1 MAMNPFPHRKHRQ
14 HGFTLIELVM
24 VIVILGI
31 LSAVA
36 YERWPVGMEEAAA
49 VKEFKR
55 AVRYAQHKAMTRKYD
70 DTYTDKPWG
79 ITVYNNSRYTVQR
92 KGGKCAPPSDESE
105 INNPDKCAEESY
117 RNRALNDKAS
127 TTLTGPPPPAPSALF
142 SSVRFNGLGEPPA
155 TAGTPLPDTTF
166 TIFTIKADGSGTPVT
181 IHPSTG
187 YVE

>member
-1 MAMNPFPHRKHRQ
+1 MNMPPFPHRKSRQ
-14 HGFTLIELVM
+14 RGFTLIELVM

-31 LSAVA
+31 LSAVV

-79 ITVYNNSRYTVQR
+79 ITVYNNRYTVQR
-92 KGGKCAPPSDESE
+92 QNGKCAPPTDESE
-105 INNPDKCAEESY
+105 INISEKCAEEAY
-117 RNRALNDKAS
+117 RKRALNDKADTS
-127 TTLTGPPPPAPSALF
+127 FTSPTLSIW
-142 SSVRFNGLGEPPA
+142 FNGLGEPIDLY
-155 TAGTPLPDTTF
+155 GTPLTDD
-166 TIFTIKADGSGTPVT
+166 TIFTIQADGNGTPVT
-181 IHPSTG
+181 VHPRTG